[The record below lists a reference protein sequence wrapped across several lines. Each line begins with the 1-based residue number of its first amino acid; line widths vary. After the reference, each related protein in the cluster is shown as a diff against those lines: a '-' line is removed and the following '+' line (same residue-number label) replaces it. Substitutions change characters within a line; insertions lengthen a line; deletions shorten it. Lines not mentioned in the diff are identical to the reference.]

1 MPAYPWLA
9 TNAADR
15 RGDIEARMRTLQK
28 LGHPYSDDDI
38 SGAAAQLEG
47 RTEMDAI
54 IAYLQVL
61 GTFGNGE
68 TAP

>member
-1 MPAYPWLA
+1 
-9 TNAADR
+9 
-15 RGDIEARMRTLQK
+15 MRTLQK